1 MILTEDISF
10 VILRQEVVILVV
22 HAYVARAQEVNVVNF
37 LFAYHNRLVLL
48 IDMTVEIGE
57 NLPYYVVRH
66 LLVLLLVVEEIIEC
80 LLLLPNQDFLKLAL
94 KLWCQLLEEVILV
107 DIPEVEMVID
117 PQRSLELGQV
127 LMIHLLDIPN
137 LIMLHEVVLYFL
149 IV

>member
-57 NLPYYVVRH
+57 NLPYDVIRH

-80 LLLLPNQDFLKLAL
+80 LLLLPNQDFFKLAL

-107 DIPEVEMVID
+107 DIPEV
-117 PQRSLELGQV
+117 
-127 LMIHLLDIPN
+127 
-137 LIMLHEVVLYFL
+137 
-149 IV
+149 